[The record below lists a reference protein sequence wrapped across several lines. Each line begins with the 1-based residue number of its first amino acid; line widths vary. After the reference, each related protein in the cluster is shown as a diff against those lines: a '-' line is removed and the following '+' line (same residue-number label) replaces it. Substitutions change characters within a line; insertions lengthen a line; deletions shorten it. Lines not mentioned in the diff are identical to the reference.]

1 MTGQVPNAAG
11 SRALLVGIPSVR
23 KGGFDELPYVGAD
36 LAALKSALC
45 EGPDALLA
53 PDQVQVLESP
63 SRGTWYRELQNAA
76 EHAGDLLLCYF
87 VGHGYRH
94 ALQNVLYLVTK
105 DADLDGDLS
114 GTALAWS
121 DVLAAVAGAKGGQPE
136 RVVFLLDCCYSGMA
150 AEEHGG
156 GEAGHYILASTPR
169 TKTQPSKAAPGGLSY
184 FTDAVVT
191 AMREGGAAE
200 TGGLT
205 MHELFNRLRAQTP
218 TWPTPNVTDEWGPRN
233 GSGGDGPDIVV
244 SRRTVRGAGAGSSSS
259 SGSGES
265 SGAGAGAGAGGGA
278 GSGAGAGGR
287 ANASPGARPAWR
299 PGAWRARPARWPRSW
314 RAGSARRR
322 RTVTAGLLGLALLAG
337 ALVHQLR
344 TGGSSAAA
352 SCRPPLELRLLTST
366 ENRAAVSRAVAE
378 YTASAANR
386 RALDADDHA
395 PGTCRRTNI
404 TVYDAASGDIVGAFG
419 ATRTWA
425 GAEQPGSGGCRSAD
439 GGKDARSDGDG
450 DGGDGGSYEAPCQ
463 DPLQDVGPQPDIVSV
478 GSSAELGRIDEQM
491 RRSPGPASLEK
502 LGPAGFSPLVLAVP
516 ASLEDALRAEG
527 VGRTGSTWQE
537 LLTALRAVD
546 RDLPLLRPDP
556 ASSETGLLHTIGL
569 YEARDGALRGG
580 AARDP
585 GWAEGRVDSRHVPV
599 ADADTLVCDLATGAG
614 GLPRLGRAAVLVSE
628 KAVADYNLG
637 KRPRSTCDNS
647 KPLDDDERLLAYYPK
662 GVPALDLPF
671 AEVRWKGTGDSLRR
685 AAAVRAFFTWVIG
698 EGQDHFLDGL
708 VRGHGGRTR
717 GQAWADPEATGVLAE
732 AEVAA
737 DEPDGATAAR
747 AAADY
752 AATLDPGQ
760 VLFLVDN
767 SGSMAEGGKLGT
779 VDRVLHRALTALG
792 PEDRYGIWAYPK
804 SADEPEAVRTVVRPG
819 TRGLDRGAALDW
831 VESLSSARMVPK
843 GAAVYEALE
852 AAAHELRGAESPVIV
867 LITDGDNRP
876 AGDGVADEINHW
888 HEVRERQATP
898 DVLVVSVRPSGC
910 DEQAQIVTGGADSFC
925 FSGSGE
931 SVARRLAD
939 RLGAYVQGGGAR

>member
-1 MTGQVPNAAG
+1 MTGQVPNRAG

-23 KGGFDELPYVGAD
+23 KGGFDKLSYVSAD

-45 EGPDALLA
+45 DGPDALLA
-53 PDQVQVLESP
+53 PEQVQVLESP

-76 EHAGDLLLCYF
+76 EQAGDLLLCYF

-94 ALQNVLYLVTK
+94 ALQNVLYLMTK

-121 DVLAAVAGAKGGQPE
+121 DVLAAVGGAKGG
-136 RVVFLLDCCYSGMA
+136 RAKVGRAVFLLDCCYSGMA

-156 GEAGHYILASTPR
+156 GERGHYILASVPP
-169 TKTQPSKAAPGGLSY
+169 TKTQPSDPVPGGGLSY
-184 FTDAVVT
+184 FTDAIVT

-205 MHELFNRLRAQTP
+205 MHELFNRLGAEAP
-218 TWPTPNVTDEWGPRN
+218 SWPAPNVTDEWGPRN

-244 SRRTVRGAGAGSSSS
+244 SRRTVRGAGDGAAT
-259 SGSGES
+259 
-265 SGAGAGAGAGGGA
+265 GAGADGAPASAGAGSDPGGA
-278 GSGAGAGGR
+278 R
-287 ANASPGARPAWR
+287 AWR
-299 PGAWRARPARWPRSW
+299 QWAARH
-314 RAGSARRR
+314 RRP
-322 RTVTAGLLGLALLAG
+322 VIAGLLGLALLAG

-344 TGGSSAAA
+344 PGGSAAAA

-386 RALDADDHA
+386 RALDANDHA
-395 PGTCRRTNI
+395 PDTCRRTNI
-404 TVYDAASGDIVGAFG
+404 TVYEAASGDIVGAFG

-425 GAEQPGSGGCRSAD
+425 GVEKPGSGDCRSAD
-439 GGKDARSDGDG
+439 ADNDARDKDARGDG
-450 DGGDGGSYEAPCQ
+450 GGDGGRGGDGGGDGRGGGPYEAPCQ
-463 DPLQDVGPQPDIVSV
+463 DPLQDVGPQPDLVAV
-478 GSSAELGRIDEQM
+478 GSSAELERVADQLK
-491 RRSPGPASLEK
+491 RSPGPASLAE
-502 LGPAGFSPLVLAVP
+502 LGPAGYSPLVLAVP
-516 ASLEDALRAEG
+516 ASLEDELRAEG
-527 VGRTGSTWQE
+527 VDRTGSTWQE

-546 RDLPLLRPDP
+546 GDLPLLRPDP

-569 YEARDGALRGG
+569 YEARDGVLRGG

-585 GWAEGRVDSRHVPV
+585 GWAEGRVDSRYAPV
-599 ADADTLVCDLATGAG
+599 ADADTLVCDLAAGSG
-614 GLPRLGRAAVLVSE
+614 GLPRLGKAAVLVSE

-637 KRPRSTCDNS
+637 KRPGSTCDNS
-647 KPLDDDERLLAYYPK
+647 KPIDDAERLLAYYPK

-671 AEVRWKGTGDSLRR
+671 AEVRWKGTGDGARR
-685 AAAVRAFFTWVIG
+685 SAAARVFHEWITG
-698 EGQDHFLDGL
+698 EGRDHFLDGL
-708 VRGHGGRTR
+708 VRGVDGDRPGRGA
-717 GQAWADPEATGVLAE
+717 GQAWADTEAAGVLAE
-732 AEVAA
+732 AEVTAA
-737 DEPDGATAAR
+737 DPDGATAAR

-767 SGSMAEGGKLGT
+767 SGSMATGGKLGT

-792 PEDRYGIWAYPK
+792 PEDRYGIWSYPK
-804 SADEPEAVRTVVRPG
+804 SADEPEAVRTVVPPG
-819 TRGLDRGAALDW
+819 TPGLDRGAALDW

-852 AAAHELRGAESPVIV
+852 AAARELRGARSPVIV

-888 HEVRERQATP
+888 HEVRGRQDTP
-898 DVLVVSVRPSGC
+898 DVLVVSVRPAGC
-910 DEQAQIVTGGADSFC
+910 DEEAQIVTGGADSFC
-925 FSGSGE
+925 FSGPGE
-931 SVARRLAD
+931 RVARQLAD
-939 RLGAYVQGGGAR
+939 RLGEYVQGGGA